1 MTRKDKDTIEN
12 LFDVLKELENA
23 EQWLTRSLEKCRAI
37 NPEQDLSA
45 QHYDDLEAFTSRFA
59 RTSDLLL
66 QKVFRAID
74 AVEMERSGTLL
85 DAVNRAEKRGI
96 IDSVAD
102 IRRIRELR
110 NEIAHEYL
118 TENLNLLFQEVK
130 NATPLLKAII
140 ASTKSYSERFKG
152 V

>member
-1 MTRKDKDTIEN
+1 MTRTDKDTIEN
-12 LFDVLKELENA
+12 LFEVLKELENA
-23 EQWLTRSLEKCRAI
+23 ENWLARSWEKCRAI
-37 NPEQDLSA
+37 NPEQELSA

-59 RTSDLLL
+59 RTSDFLL

-130 NATPLLKAII
+130 NVTPMLRTII
-140 ASTKSYSERFKG
+140 ANTQSYCERFKG
-152 V
+152 I